1 MNDVSQVVLVY
12 PLPRMSFDR
21 SNQLV
26 AKALWVCLTERILF
40 LINCELR
47 NVYSTSLKPMRACA
61 LFSHS
66 HANNVKMLHETF
78 FDKVTGSHYNNAKM
92 LHETFF
98 DEVTD
103 SNPVRE

>member
-12 PLPRMSFDR
+12 PSPRMSFDR

-47 NVYSTSLKPMRACA
+47 NVYSTSLKPMHACA
-61 LFSHS
+61 LFSQGAAYCRNRAEWWGHGGNTNRDMS
-66 HANNVKMLHETF
+66 YISSVHLGKGGKEQ
-78 FDKVTGSHYNNAKM
+78 GY
-92 LHETFF
+92 
-98 DEVTD
+98 
-103 SNPVRE
+103 